1 MENSIA
7 NDNTPQTVTL
17 ALVGADSR
25 PKRYEELTFMDDFLF
40 GKIMSD
46 KQNCKR
52 FLEILLHI
60 DPDTEIADPIS
71 QSSVRVAPGSKS
83 IIVDVR
89 THDAFNDY
97 DIEAQK
103 QKHPNLRKRARYY
116 QAMMDIDF
124 LSPGHEYT
132 ELRNNYIIFICL
144 NDIFKKGLPVYTF
157 RNRCD
162 EDPSVELEDCT
173 IKIFLNASKCDTIE
187 DKELRTFMEYVK
199 TGRSQSDYT
208 DIINDLVQ
216 KARENPTWKREYMD
230 AMMDAVRQ
238 QREMREAEEKGLK
251 AGLEQGLQQ
260 GLEQGME
267 QGERKKAVDTARRM
281 LKTGKLSP
289 EEIAD
294 ITGLSVTEIKQLQK

>member
-1 MENSIA
+1 
-7 NDNTPQTVTL
+7 
-17 ALVGADSR
+17 
-25 PKRYEELTFMDDFLF
+25 
-40 GKIMSD
+40 
-46 KQNCKR
+46 
-52 FLEILLHI
+52 
-60 DPDTEIADPIS
+60 
-71 QSSVRVAPGSKS
+71 
-83 IIVDVR
+83 VDVR

-187 DKELRTFMEYVK
+187 DEELRTFMEYVK

-251 AGLEQGLQQ
+251 AGLEQG
-260 GLEQGME
+260 
-267 QGERKKAVDTARRM
+267 ERKKAVEDARRM